1 MILVDTSVWIDH
13 LNAPVPELLS
23 RLNAGEVLIHHLV
36 IGEIACGTM
45 RNRGEVLSNLQSLP
59 RIREVDHERVFR
71 EIETNRLMGRG
82 IGFIDAH
89 LLTSVLAH
97 GDATLWTRD
106 LRLQRIAEEMG
117 VATPEHPL

>member
-23 RLNAGEVLIHHLV
+23 WLNAGEVLIHPLV

-45 RNRGEVLSNLQSLP
+45 RNRAEVLSNLQSLP
-59 RIREVDHERVFR
+59 RIREVDHERVLR

-89 LLTSVLAH
+89 LLISVLAH

-106 LRLQRIAEEMG
+106 LHLQRMAEEMG
-117 VATPEHPL
+117 VATPERPL

>member
-1 MILVDTSVWIDH
+1 M
-13 LNAPVPELLS
+13 PELLS
-23 RLNAGEVLIHHLV
+23 WLNAGEVLIHPLV

-45 RNRGEVLSNLQSLP
+45 RNRAEVLSNLQSLP

-117 VATPEHPL
+117 IATPERPL

>member
-23 RLNAGEVLIHHLV
+23 LLNAGEVLIHHLV

-45 RNRGEVLSNLQSLP
+45 RNRAEVLSNLQSLP

-97 GDATLWTRD
+97 GDAPLWTRD

-117 VATPEHPL
+117 IATPERPL